1 MEVTQDQLIQIV
13 ASLPAYFDQN
23 SQFQKDAAQFQ
34 KDALA
39 FQKEQSRKLDFV
51 IQELAEIKSNVIVI
65 RNVVLSDFAGQTP
78 AMQEQLETTG
88 EAAMDEE
95 EQIIHYAE
103 NYQLPEY
110 KETRKLARTQTP
122 ARIIQSL
129 EPKISR
135 GERTAFGDWTSRI
148 NSLLFGQNLKSQYH
162 PAMAEWNES
171 LALFYTTDRQETG
184 RLR

>member
-23 SQFQKDAAQFQ
+23 SQFQ